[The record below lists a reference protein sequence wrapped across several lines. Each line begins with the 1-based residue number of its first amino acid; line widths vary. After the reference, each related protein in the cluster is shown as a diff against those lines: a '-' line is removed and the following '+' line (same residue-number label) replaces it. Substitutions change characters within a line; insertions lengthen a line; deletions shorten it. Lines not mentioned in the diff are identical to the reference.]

1 MRHDFG
7 TILSALLHRLIRMK
21 TPIDAFTQHPASVNE
36 TYLEH
41 LGSAWSFAFR
51 MIGAGIACWLH
62 GLFPFLFC
70 TTGSSTIRQ
79 LHERMVT
86 HRIRQKEEAPAGST

>member
-1 MRHDFG
+1 
-7 TILSALLHRLIRMK
+7 MK
-21 TPIDAFTQHPASVNE
+21 SPIEAFTQHPASVNE

-41 LGSAWSFAFR
+41 LGSSWSFGLR
-51 MIGAGIACWLH
+51 MIGGGIACWLH
-62 GLFPFLFC
+62 GLFPFLFG

-86 HRIRQKEEAPAGST
+86 HRIRQKNEAPAGWT

>member
-1 MRHDFG
+1 MPK
-7 TILSALLHRLIRMK
+7 LSLMK
-21 TPIDAFTQHPASVNE
+21 APLDAFTDHPASVNE

-41 LGSAWSFAFR
+41 LGSAWTFAFH
-51 MIGAGIACWLH
+51 MISAGIACALH
-62 GLFPFLFC
+62 GLFPFLFG

-86 HRIRQKEEAPAGST
+86 NRARQKNDAAAGST